1 MNSKVI
7 AIIALQYITH
17 LSKFIA
23 IFDAGLPSIKPLA
36 IDGEKYLFAVPWN
49 AISPIIIAIYL
60 GVKSQFCQE
69 EMSNRPSYTTI
80 VVTHLIAPLIW
91 QQLGNL
97 LQLIH
102 DKTEN
107 LATLALHNFILR
119 LFIGCYDG
127 HSAIHIHNVV
137 VEKCSQSSHLSFVG
151 HSLLLR

>member
-1 MNSKVI
+1 MHREII
-7 AIIALQYITH
+7 AIIVLQPITY
-17 LSKFIA
+17 LGKFIA
-23 IFDAGLPSIKPLA
+23 IFDTGLPSVEFLT
-36 IDGEKYLFAVPWN
+36 IDGEKYL
-49 AISPIIIAIYL
+49 ITIYL
-60 GVKSQFCQE
+60 GIKSQLSQKEISYRCC
-69 EMSNRPSYTTI
+69 YTTI
-80 VVTHLIAPLIW
+80 VVTHLITTLIW